1 MLRLLPLFFGLLL
14 GVSTSAQIPLDYSK
28 GNWGRQFR
36 MDGRIVVHPDMKD
49 LLPKG
54 TAARKQYNG
63 YFTNQV
69 ASSIF
74 SGIGAGLI
82 AISITDQLDPESEE
96 IGWTPALIG
105 LGAIGLSLPFH
116 FAARKKARLTADAYN
131 RELGAVP
138 VVAPPAVSGRLGG
151 VGTGWGLRFD
161 FGR

>member
-1 MLRLLPLFFGLLL
+1 MLRLLPLFFSLLL
-14 GVSTSAQIPLDYSK
+14 GVSGSAQVLLDYSK

-54 TAARKQYNG
+54 TTARKQYNG
-63 YFTNQV
+63 YFANQV

-82 AISITDQLDPESEE
+82 VLSVTDQLAPEAQEV
-96 IGWTPALIG
+96 GWTPALVG

-116 FAARKKARLTADAYN
+116 FAARKKARLTVEAYN
-131 RELGAVP
+131 RELGMVP
-138 VVAPPAVSGRLGG
+138 PTVPPAVSGQLGS
-151 VGTGWGLRFD
+151 VGTGWGLRLE